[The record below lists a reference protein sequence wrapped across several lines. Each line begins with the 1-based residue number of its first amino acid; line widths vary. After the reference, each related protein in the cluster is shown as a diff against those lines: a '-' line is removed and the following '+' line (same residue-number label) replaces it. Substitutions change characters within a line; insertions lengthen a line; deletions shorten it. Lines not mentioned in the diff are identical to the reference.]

1 MSTISGLSAL
11 HAITYGEPSIKIA
24 VLDGPVD
31 LQHECFSGTD
41 KTPASVN
48 PSATAGL
55 ALRHGTAVY
64 SLLFGKQGS
73 IVEGVAPGCSG
84 LIVPIYTETQNGGF
98 APASQVRLARAIQM
112 ALEQGANIINISGGQ
127 FSKYGD
133 AEFLLKK
140 AIDDCYKAG
149 VLIVAAA
156 GNEGCYCLHVPASDR
171 QVLAVGSM
179 DENGNP
185 TVETNFGA
193 HYQANGIIAQG
204 VNRTAAMAGGT
215 TFQTNG
221 ATSYATP
228 IVSGIVA
235 LLMSLQIK
243 NGIKPDAYI
252 IKSILENTAIPCPG
266 DGTIDCKRFL
276 RGKLNLPAAMAAIQ
290 QSPGILASGLEF
302 SNDNTVMDAEQ
313 NISALTE
320 EVALPNPEAAEV
332 LPADNITEE
341 ATETLSATG
350 DAMPAEEMVS
360 ASGGCESINTGTSIS
375 TDLPLTLSRDG
386 PAIQPSEKEPA
397 FSAIIESN
405 QFVKKLNMQKME
417 NNSKNQLT
425 DAAGTTECVIP
436 GLATAISGAVEP
448 SDCGCGCGGNKAALA
463 AEGGGEGGNGGGG
476 SSEPATLVYALG
488 NLDYD
493 FGSEAHR
500 DSFAQ
505 SMGGNPND
513 PAAIIKYLKAN
524 PWAAE
529 ELTWTLN
536 IDATPIYAICPFGP
550 YSTGG
555 FERIRQYFE
564 QQQNGN
570 IQRISVPGVSHGST
584 TLLNGYSVSNL
595 MPNLRGMYSWTT
607 EALTAAATS
616 TKGSAKALA
625 ENVGNFLN
633 RIYYQ
638 MRNLGAT
645 PQERAL
651 NYAATNA
658 FQVSAVFSAAL
669 KDNLEL
675 HEIAAEKSPIC
686 RPGSDCYDVTLSFF
700 NPKERLTVAR
710 KEFRFTI
717 DVSDVVPV
725 TVGEVRAW
733 SVY

>member
-1 MSTISGLSAL
+1 MSTISGLPAL
-11 HAITYGEPSIKIA
+11 QAITLGDPSIKIA

-31 LQHECFSGTD
+31 LEHECFTGTAV
-41 KTPASVN
+41 TPASVH
-48 PSATAGL
+48 PSASAGL

-64 SLLFGKQGS
+64 SLLFGKPGS
-73 IVEGVAPGCSG
+73 IAEGVSPGCSG
-84 LIVPIYTETQNGGF
+84 LIIPIYTETPNGGF

-185 TVETNFGA
+185 TAETNFGA
-193 HYQANGIIAQG
+193 HYQANGIIAPG

-266 DGTIDCKRFL
+266 DGAIDCKRFL

-290 QSPGILASGLEF
+290 ESPGILASGLEF
-302 SNDNTVMDAEQ
+302 STVNIVMDAAQ
-313 NISALTE
+313 HTTAFTE
-320 EVALPNPEAAEV
+320 VVAV
-332 LPADNITEE
+332 DNIDEPTEQ
-341 ATETLSATG
+341 LSATG
-350 DAMPAEEMVS
+350 NAMPAEEMVF
-360 ASGGCESINTGTSIS
+360 ASCGCESTDTGTAIS

-386 PAIQPSEKEPA
+386 PAIQPSEKETA

-417 NNSKNQLT
+417 NNSKNQLA
-425 DAAGTTECVIP
+425 DAAGTIESTNP
-436 GLATAISGAVEP
+436 GLAMVLPGAVEP
-448 SDCGCGCGGNKAALA
+448 SDCGCGCGGNKAAAA
-463 AEGGGEGGNGGGG
+463 AEGGGDGGNGGGAA
-476 SSEPATLVYALG
+476 EPATLVYALG

-550 YSTGG
+550 YSTGA

-584 TLLNGYSVSNL
+584 TLLNGYGVANL

-638 MRNLGAT
+638 MRNLGTT

-669 KDNLEL
+669 KENLEL

-710 KEFRFTI
+710 KEYRFTI